1 MKKLKDTA
9 FQLLPHAMDACKLLT
24 RLEKVDKIY

>member
-9 FQLLPHAMDACKLLT
+9 FPCYCVSYFIAN
-24 RLEKVDKIY
+24 